1 MPRDARAHLVSMLN
15 ASSYLL
21 EQAAMA
27 DLDEYLKNQT
37 LRFAFRYNFTI
48 IGESMAQL
56 RQHHPAV
63 SAKFDEA
70 NKVVDF
76 RNFIIHSY
84 WDVDD
89 EEVWSIV
96 IKNVPPLRER
106 LVALLNE
113 K

>member
-1 MPRDARAHLVSMLN
+1 MPRDARSHLVSMLD

-21 EQAAMA
+21 EQAAKV
-27 DLDEYLKNQT
+27 DLDEYLRNQT

-56 RQHHPAV
+56 RQHHPV
-63 SAKFDEA
+63 VYAKFDDA

-76 RNFIIHSY
+76 RNFIVHHY

-89 EEVWSIV
+89 AEVWSIV
-96 IKNVPPLRER
+96 IKNVPPLHKR
-106 LVALLNE
+106 LAAALDG